1 MLGGGG
7 GGVGGGLPRLWQK
20 QKLYESMSAEKRHV
34 WTSINASKARPNDC
48 LPVGASD
55 SHVSELKKK
64 KKKNACQNQ
73 SFLAHCAALL
83 PPVRV
88 PVITA

>member
-1 MLGGGG
+1 MHKLALESECSGVGGWGVGG

-55 SHVSELKKK
+55 
-64 KKKNACQNQ
+64 
-73 SFLAHCAALL
+73 
-83 PPVRV
+83 
-88 PVITA
+88 